1 MVVGAFRNNALK
13 GINSIPTFFFQL
25 EQQLAKYQFQF
36 NDVMRNMIDAQE
48 TILQTVDN
56 LYKDTKRLIQ
66 KVEDPNSTDKL
77 K

>member
-1 MVVGAFRNNALK
+1 M
-13 GINSIPTFFFQL
+13 
-25 EQQLAKYQFQF
+25 QF

-66 KVEDPNSTDKL
+66 KVEDPNSTEKL
-77 K
+77 KYVGKVSLMLCLVDTCDM

>member
-1 MVVGAFRNNALK
+1 MIVFPL
-13 GINSIPTFFFQL
+13 SFQL

>member
-1 MVVGAFRNNALK
+1 
-13 GINSIPTFFFQL
+13 
-25 EQQLAKYQFQF
+25 
-36 NDVMRNMIDAQE
+36 MRNMIDAQE

-56 LYKDTKRLIQ
+56 LYKDTQRLIQ

>member
-1 MVVGAFRNNALK
+1 
-13 GINSIPTFFFQL
+13 
-25 EQQLAKYQFQF
+25 
-36 NDVMRNMIDAQE
+36 MRNMIDAQE

-66 KVEDPNSTDKL
+66 KAEDPNSTDKL